1 MVPATAP
8 PMIEGDEDLLFEDV
22 AVVIVEIAEGIEVI
36 ESRVV
41 LEEDEI
47 GGEVAV
53 SSTAVYTA

>member
-1 MVPATAP
+1 
-8 PMIEGDEDLLFEDV
+8 MIEGDEDLLFEDV

-47 GGEVAV
+47 GG
-53 SSTAVYTA
+53 